1 MLGSTMF
8 QTPPLHELTVESR
21 VNHCCCEPGLTMLLT
36 MLVFTPLLARRPPD
50 LTAPLFTAEPILT
63 LAMKPPEASPAA
75 GMGG

>member
-36 MLVFTPLLARRPPD
+36 MLVFTPPRPEGLP
-50 LTAPLFTAEPILT
+50 T
-63 LAMKPPEASPAA
+63 
-75 GMGG
+75 